1 MKIEDKA
8 LVTVRV
14 VIGWLFFYAGYS
26 KLTNPDWSAAGYLQ
40 GAETFN
46 GFYQWLAS
54 DGMIGITNFLNAW
67 GLTLIGI
74 ALILGLFTR
83 LASFLGAMMMIL
95 YWFPVLTFPTVEHG
109 FLVDDHIVYA
119 ALLVYL
125 GLARAGRI
133 GGLDAKYHL
142 KNWLG

>member
-46 GFYQWLAS
+46 GFYAWLAS

-83 LASFLGAMMMIL
+83 LTAFLGATMMIL
-95 YWFPVLTFPTVEHG
+95 YWFPALTFPTVEHG
-109 FLVDDHIVYA
+109 FLVDDHIIYA
-119 ALLVYL
+119 AVLVYL
-125 GLARAGRI
+125 GLVRAGRI
-133 GGLDAKYHL
+133 GGLDAKYRL

>member
-1 MKIEDKA
+1 MKIQDKA

-40 GAETFN
+40 GAETFS

-74 ALILGLFTR
+74 SLIIGLFTR
-83 LASFLGAMMMIL
+83 LSAFLGAAMMIL

-109 FLVDDHIVYA
+109 FLVDDHIIYA
-119 ALLVYL
+119 AILIYL
-125 GLARAGRI
+125 GLIRAGRI

-142 KNWLG
+142 KNRLG